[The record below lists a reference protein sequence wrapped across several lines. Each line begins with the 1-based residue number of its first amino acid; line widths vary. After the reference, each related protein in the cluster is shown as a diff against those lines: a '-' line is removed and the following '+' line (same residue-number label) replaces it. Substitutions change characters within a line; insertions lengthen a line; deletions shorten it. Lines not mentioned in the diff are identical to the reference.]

1 MGQSVSYIVNNERIM
16 YFENDFIFWGAW
28 CGKRL
33 FFR

>member
-28 CGKRL
+28 RGKRL